1 MALCSMGTLTC
12 CTCVAVRV
20 NETDTFADEDGAND
34 EYFDFEDVRPAPL
47 GPPCP
52 RRVHRDC
59 CDLLFVLKFLKTPR
73 ASLLVLQ
80 YAAVCVS
87 ELVYINVTW

>member
-1 MALCSMGTLTC
+1 M
-12 CTCVAVRV
+12 AVRV

-34 EYFDFEDVRPAPL
+34 EYFDFEDVRPAPQ
-47 GPPCP
+47 GPLCP
-52 RRVHRDC
+52 GRVHRDC
-59 CDLLFVLKFLKTPR
+59 CELLFVLKVLKKSR

-87 ELVYINVTW
+87 EQVCIRVHG